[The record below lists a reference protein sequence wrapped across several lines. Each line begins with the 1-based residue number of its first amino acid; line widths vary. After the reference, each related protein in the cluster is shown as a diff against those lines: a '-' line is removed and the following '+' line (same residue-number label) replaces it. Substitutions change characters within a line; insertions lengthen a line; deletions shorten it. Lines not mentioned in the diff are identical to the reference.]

1 MTVRGPAERRRD
13 RFPRPPGPRRAGFSL
28 APAAD
33 AEYNHGVRTSPAH
46 RLLAALMAL
55 WLPFCCCQA
64 RAAARTVVH
73 AMHAG
78 GAAAACDAEVP
89 ACCRAEPAPVADCC
103 GNGKQDA
110 DDADT
115 SSAPAPCKD
124 CAACGSLKS
133 KAAAP
138 AVPGVEHD
146 SVGVPDAA
154 LRAVPAS
161 DLAVATG
168 ARTSWPRAHAPP
180 WKPGGRSALALH
192 ARLVI

>member
-1 MTVRGPAERRRD
+1 MTVRGPAKRPRD
-13 RFPRPPGPRRAGFSL
+13 RIPCPPGTRRAGISL
-28 APAAD
+28 ARDPDAA
-33 AEYNHGVRTSPAH
+33 YNHRVRTSPAH

-78 GAAAACDAEVP
+78 DATAACEVDVP
-89 ACCRAEPAPVADCC
+89 ACCRAERAPAAECC
-103 GNGKQDA
+103 GNADA
-110 DDADT
+110 GVHEADAPP
-115 SSAPAPCKD
+115 AQAPCDD
-124 CAACGSLKS
+124 CAACGSLKA

-138 AVPGVEHD
+138 GVPDVEHD
-146 SVGVPDAA
+146 SVGAPDLA
-154 LRAVPAS
+154 LCAVPAA
-161 DLAVATG
+161 DAQATPG
-168 ARTSWPRAHAPP
+168 THASWPSAHAPP